1 MKTFA
6 TSAILVATLVA
17 GTVTPAF
24 ALEPNNHVYVLTGN
38 VRDHNVQET
47 KPRKHK
53 EPAPEVK
60 KPNLPA
66 PKAQK
71 PKAQTPA
78 PKPKAPVVARH
89 GAVRKGDTAYVVVSA
104 ATLWKSPSSPRKQ
117 DAPALQ
123 NPAKL
128 DEWNRNMKDRKGLT
142 GRTETQAIYG
152 DPVYVWEVRGAW
164 ARVGVNTEPAPG
176 KRRGY
181 EAWVPKRQLAKSPA
195 FKSASK
201 KMTHVVTV
209 KKSRAYV
216 KAEPTKTTGRTKIE
230 VPFNT
235 RLPITNTRNG
245 KARVALPDNRYGWIS
260 LKDVKRFDQRKKR
273 PKPKPSQ
280 LVKTSRQFVGLK
292 YTWGGTS
299 SYGFDCS
306 GFTYSIYRAHGIT
319 IPRDSGPQSKAGRT
333 VSQRSMQ
340 PGDLIFF
347 ASKRGKGSV
356 YHVGMY
362 IGNGKMIHAPNAS
375 RSVEIV
381 KWKSWGGARDFAGV
395 KRFV

>member
-6 TSAILVATLVA
+6 TSAILAATLVA

-24 ALEPNNHVYVLTGN
+24 ATEPTNHIYVLTGN

-53 EPAPEVK
+53 EPAPVVK
-60 KPNLPA
+60 EPNLSGPKTQAPA
-66 PKAQK
+66 PM
-71 PKAQTPA
+71 
-78 PKPKAPVVARH
+78 PKAPVVARH
-89 GAVRKGDTAYVVVSA
+89 GDVRKGDTAYVVVSA

-128 DEWNRNMKDRKGLT
+128 DEWNRGLTDRKGLT

-152 DPVYVWEVRGAW
+152 DAVYVWDVRGDW
-164 ARVGVNTEPAPG
+164 ARVGVTTEPAPG
-176 KRRGY
+176 KPRGY

-195 FKSASK
+195 FGDASK
-201 KMTHVVTV
+201 KMTHVVSV
-209 KKSRAYV
+209 KKSRAFV
-216 KAEPTKTTGRTKIE
+216 EAEPTKTTGRTRIE

-235 RLPITNTRNG
+235 RLPITNTRDG
-245 KARVALPDNRYGWIS
+245 KARVALPDNRFGWIS
-260 LKDVKRFDQRKKR
+260 FNDVERFDQRKAR
-273 PKPKPSQ
+273 SKPKPSQ
-280 LVKTSRQFVGLK
+280 LVETGRQFLGLK

-319 IPRDSGPQSKAGRT
+319 IPRDSGPQSKTGRT
-333 VSQRSMQ
+333 VSQRDMQ

-347 ASKRGKGSV
+347 ASKRGEGSV

-362 IGNGKMIHAPNAS
+362 IGHGKMIHAPNAS

-381 KWKSWGGARDFAGV
+381 NWKSWGGARDFAGV
-395 KRFV
+395 KRYV